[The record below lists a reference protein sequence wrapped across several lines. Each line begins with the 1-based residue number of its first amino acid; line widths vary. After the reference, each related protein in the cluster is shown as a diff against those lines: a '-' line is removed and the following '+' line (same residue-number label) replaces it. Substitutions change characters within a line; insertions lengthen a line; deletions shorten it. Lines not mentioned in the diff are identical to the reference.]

1 MRKLT
6 FGGVCFRHSP
16 LLFPQVCIYPHV
28 SHVSHAL
35 HTFCTRFENADNP
48 PAVTGFTR
56 FTRFIFYI
64 LYIYRYPHKDIRG
77 YRGIYIKG
85 IERFFA
91 CKRVNPCCY
100 WLYGIFY
107 ACGSVLFWEVK
118 SVAGVRK
125 ACGI

>member
-6 FGGVCFRHSP
+6 FGGVCFRHS
-16 LLFPQVCIYPHV
+16 LCYFLRFAFIHTFRTFHTLYTRFVHV
-28 SHVSHAL
+28 LKMPITPRRYWLYTL
-35 HTFCTRFENADNP
+35 HT
-48 PAVTGFTR
+48 
-56 FTRFIFYI
+56 FIFYI

-107 ACGSVLFWEVK
+107 ACGKRVIL
-118 SVAGVRK
+118 G
-125 ACGI
+125 G